1 VWAICLLTRHVSCDT
16 IQVEVDV
23 PKTKQFDRQLEGVLE
38 AERFDYTE
46 ASKIANV
53 PRHQIV
59 NWVRRGVLRLD
70 HLPRLHRPSLT
81 IHDLFRLFLGARLV
95 QLGLP
100 PETAFGTLLS
110 YGPKNVFEVASQKAA
125 GSVHW
130 ADDNGCLNTAVFYG
144 PGDATPSQILS
155 RGPAVLVPE
164 KHLAHELI
172 RKVVDF
178 LASAE
183 KAQIAPEATG

>member
-1 VWAICLLTRHVSCDT
+1 L
-16 IQVEVDV
+16 EVDV
-23 PKTKQFDRQLEGVLE
+23 ATKEQFARELEGVLE

-46 ASKIANV
+46 ASQIANV

-100 PETAFGTLLS
+100 PEVAFGTLLS

-125 GSVHW
+125 GTAHW
-130 ADDNGCLNTAVFYG
+130 VDDDGCLNTTVYYG
-144 PGDATPSQILS
+144 PDDETLNRFLS
-155 RGPAVLVPE
+155 RGAAVVVPE
-164 KHLAHELI
+164 KHLARELI
-172 RKVVDF
+172 QKVVDF
-178 LASAE
+178 LATAE

>member
-1 VWAICLLTRHVSCDT
+1 
-16 IQVEVDV
+16 VDV
-23 PKTKQFDRQLEGVLE
+23 ATKEQFARELEGVLE

-46 ASKIANV
+46 ASQIANV

-100 PETAFGTLLS
+100 PEVAFGTLLS

-125 GSVHW
+125 GTAHW
-130 ADDNGCLNTAVFYG
+130 WDDDGYLNTTVYYG
-144 PGDATPSQILS
+144 PGDETLSEILS
-155 RGPAVLVPE
+155 RYPAIVVPE
-164 KHLAHELI
+164 KRLAQELI
-172 RKVVDF
+172 RKVIDF
-178 LASAE
+178 LAAAE
-183 KAQIAPEATG
+183 KPQIAEQEATG

>member
-1 VWAICLLTRHVSCDT
+1 MA
-16 IQVEVDV
+16 
-23 PKTKQFDRQLEGVLE
+23 TKEQFARELEGVLE

-46 ASKIANV
+46 ASQIANV

-100 PETAFGTLLS
+100 PEVAFGTLLS

-125 GSVHW
+125 GTAHW
-130 ADDNGCLNTAVFYG
+130 WDDDGYLNTTVYYG
-144 PGDATPSQILS
+144 PGDETLSEILS
-155 RGPAVLVPE
+155 RYPAIVVPE
-164 KHLAHELI
+164 KRLAQELI
-172 RKVVDF
+172 RKVIDF
-178 LASAE
+178 LAAAE
-183 KAQIAPEATG
+183 KPQIAEQEATG